1 GHGTVIQKISFQVFT
16 GTALVQAI
24 CNNNQQGNSE
34 YKPVESAHEKYLV
47 NHPKKI
53 ISITST
59 TSTKMYQLRQE
70 EKSGMLFLFFSR
82 LFFTAQQ
89 ASRQ

>member
-1 GHGTVIQKISFQVFT
+1 
-16 GTALVQAI
+16 
-24 CNNNQQGNSE
+24 
-34 YKPVESAHEKYLV
+34 V

-59 TSTKMYQLRQE
+59 ASTKMYQLRQE